1 MRELARHNISIAGIT
16 EARLPGSDCRQVES
30 ATILHSGGAHQTN
43 GVALVKRS
51 PFDKALTTW
60 KPISDRL
67 LSARFAHK
75 HGHLTI
81 ITAYAPT
88 ELSDTDTKDDFYNQ
102 LAALIQSVP
111 PHDVLA
117 ILGDFNATTG
127 VPTTGSSVR
136 DRP

>member
-1 MRELARHNISIAGIT
+1 MTLSGTGYHVALVRELARHNISIAGVT

-43 GVALVKRS
+43 GVALVIRS

-67 LSARFAHK
+67 ISARFAHK

-88 ELSDTDTKDDFYNQ
+88 
-102 LAALIQSVP
+102 ALR
-111 PHDVLA
+111 H
-117 ILGDFNATTG
+117 
-127 VPTTGSSVR
+127 
-136 DRP
+136 